1 MGARVL
7 FRSAS
12 GIAGEIASVQPD
24 TATIAFTDGL
34 KLTFDNYWHSLR
46 KEARKRGWGTVDKIV
61 ARKHLPEPEKAL
73 YRMALLAPAGS
84 AWDFVF
90 ALGWTIGV
98 WVNNEVPCEL
108 TYYGIKP
115 VEGEKDENDDILEMK
130 LVASPR
136 SDSLELAAEAFKRL
150 YRLMTSRLELVL
162 VENGK
167 ETRYVF

>member
-12 GIAGEIASVQPD
+12 GLAGEIASLQPD
-24 TATIAFTDGL
+24 TATIAFSDGL
-34 KLTFDNYWHSLR
+34 KLTFDNYWQSTR
-46 KEARKRGWGTVDKIV
+46 KKARKRGWGTVDKLV
-61 ARKHLPEPEKAL
+61 ARKPLPEPEKAL
-73 YRMALLAPAGS
+73 YRMAMLAPAGG

-98 WVNNEVPCEL
+98 WVGGEVPCEL

-115 VEGEKDENDDILEMK
+115 VEGERWNAELLEMK

-162 VENGK
+162 VEDGR
-167 ETRYVF
+167 EARYVF